1 MRDISLIVGLLLSL
15 AAPRSAGAQLAA
27 ADERAMRVMFGALR
41 ATFAAD
47 GSPRVVL
54 EYCAAA
60 RVLGPTVTAALRA
73 RRVAMSTP
81 ADTTSAAGCF
91 DGMEDHFRVL
101 REFRVVGDSAFIVAH
116 VRRGR
121 TSFHEEIVLSS
132 GGSGG
137 LMWFVVSRVQRDFVF
152 DFDSR

>member
-1 MRDISLIVGLLLSL
+1 MR
-15 AAPRSAGAQLAA
+15 A
-27 ADERAMRVMFGALR
+27 MFGALR

-47 GSPRVVL
+47 GSPRVEL

-73 RRVAMSTP
+73 RRAAMSAP

-91 DGMEDHFRVL
+91 EGVGDHYRVL
-101 REFRVVGDSAFIVAH
+101 LAFRVVGDSAFMKAEVG
-116 VRRGR
+116 RGR
-121 TSFHEEIVLSS
+121 TRFTEEIVLSS

-137 LMWFVVSRVQRDFVF
+137 LMWFVVSRLQRDFVF